1 MNGENDH
8 LFDDEH
14 LDLCPECGK
23 NPCDCK
29 PESKDRDEA
38 DREYELGTAERES
51 AALRRKSIS
60 DGDLADAI
68 VATAQ
73 RVAGLTD
80 RTKITPR
87 SLLLEKIYGQLSD
100 LCERLDQ

>member
-8 LFDDEH
+8 LFDEEH

-23 NPCDCK
+23 NPCDEC
-29 PESKDRDEA
+29 E
-38 DREYELGTAERES
+38 
-51 AALRRKSIS
+51 S

-68 VATAQ
+68 VAIAQ

-80 RTKITPR
+80 RTKVTR
-87 SLLLEKIYGQLSD
+87 HSLLLEKIYGQLSD
-100 LCERLDQ
+100 LCERLDHE